1 VSTRAWAL
9 FAAVSVLW
17 GIPYLLIK
25 VALDGGLSPAFLAW
39 VRVLLG
45 AAVLAPYAWRARG
58 LLRGR
63 GRRLAAFSLV
73 EIVLPA
79 LLIGYAEQLV
89 SSSLAAIVISAAPLF
104 VAVLALRYDVSERVG
119 GTRLVGLVLGL
130 AGVTA
135 IVGIDAGGSAADLL
149 GAAALLAAAL
159 CYAAG
164 PMLLKRHL
172 TDLDPRASIGSSLAV
187 AVVLLTPAGIA
198 DAPAAL
204 PSSSALLAVLGLGT
218 LCSAAALVLYGA
230 LIAEAGAAR
239 AVVITYVNPLVA
251 VALGAALLGERIG
264 PGAVAGL
271 VLVLAGSWLATRR
284 TGPATR
290 KVRPLQSATA
300 T

>member
-1 VSTRAWAL
+1 MSTRAWAL